1 MMRIPL
7 TVHYRDGT
15 SKDVSATQYAVS
27 AFAVYAA
34 KSGLVIKNPQ
44 DPGMLG
50 IVQLRYM
57 AYAELQRDAP
67 QGKRLGFDSWSLTVD
82 EVTGPEQPPEPP
94 DPTRPA
100 TSAG

>member
-1 MMRIPL
+1 MMRVPL

-15 SKDVSATQYAVS
+15 TAEVSATQYAVS
-27 AFAVYAA
+27 AFAVHAA
-34 KSGLVIKNPQ
+34 RSGLQVNAQ

-50 IVQLRYM
+50 ITQLRYM
-57 AYAELQRDAP
+57 AYAELQRDAV
-67 QGKRLGFDSWSLTVD
+67 QGKRVGFDAWSLTVD
-82 EVTGPEQPPEPP
+82 EVEAPQQPPEPP